1 MCAPCFVS
9 LHGLWGV
16 YGIDFRIDTL
26 VSSLY
31 CVFPVA
37 SFFIFLFVIVFQILE
52 IALHA
57 VVAIGYLTTFSI
69 LNWRTCAELGYC
81 KTVAST
87 LFETFSTK
95 PVLAAFVVVALSAA
109 SQFVDAGTRRRPTL
123 RITIRRNNL
132 QSATMQVCSSA
143 QLFRVEQLWQRK

>member
-1 MCAPCFVS
+1 MGEMLWTALRAAVGVCAMFVS

-26 VSSLY
+26 VSTLY

-37 SFFIFLFVIVFQILE
+37 SFFIFLFVKAPKLE

-109 SQFVDAGTRRRPTL
+109 SQFVDAGTRRRPT
-123 RITIRRNNL
+123 
-132 QSATMQVCSSA
+132 SADHNST
-143 QLFRVEQLWQRK
+143 K